1 MRNLLWKEFLIEW
14 RSKQI
19 VISMF
24 VFGLSSTVIF
34 ALAFQS
40 SSQLVH
46 KFAPGFLWIIILFS
60 STLGLNR
67 LFSYERDFEGC
78 FSWISAPTDRGLI
91 YLSKVVTSFC
101 FLMISEFF
109 FILPFVVLLGIS
121 IQFSIPQFFIVLVL
135 GSGAI
140 VSVGCLISGLTLR
153 SQLREMLIPILLF
166 PLVTPVVISATKSTM
181 YIFENRPI
189 NQWNYWLLI
198 MFTFFMV
205 YGLLGYLLFDYIV
218 EE

>member
-1 MRNLLWKEFLIEW
+1 MFYILI
-14 RSKQI
+14 
-19 VISMF
+19 V
-24 VFGLSSTVIF
+24 
-34 ALAFQS
+34 
-40 SSQLVH
+40 
-46 KFAPGFLWIIILFS
+46 
-60 STLGLNR
+60 TL
-67 LFSYERDFEGC
+67 
-78 FSWISAPTDRGLI
+78 IKHIT
-91 YLSKVVTSFC
+91 
-101 FLMISEFF
+101 LMISEFF

-153 SQLREMLIPILLF
+153 SQLRDMLIPILLF